1 MRAMSFSRVK
11 TMRYKSNMCKYDA
24 VELLTRDQAVITQL
38 FQDYER
44 LLPLQGAAA
53 RKAEIVAQLCLVLTV
68 HSQVEEDIF
77 YPAVLDA
84 CGPKAFTKQILL
96 DHVGAQELVARL
108 VKMKPGDTDYDATV
122 AVLHAY
128 VAPHMVNERE
138 CVYPKARS
146 GGVDMFGLG
155 QQIHQ
160 RQKELYENVAQRR
173 SRLASDEEPALPLAI
188 NVMTG

>member
-1 MRAMSFSRVK
+1 MQ
-11 TMRYKSNMCKYDA
+11 YKSTMGKHDA

-38 FQDYER
+38 FQDYQR

-68 HSQVEEDIF
+68 HAQVEEDIF

-96 DHVGAQELVARL
+96 DHVGARELVARL
-108 VKMKPGDTDYDATV
+108 VKMQPGDTDYDATV
-122 AVLHAY
+122 AVLNAY

-138 CVYPKARS
+138 WVYPKAVNA
-146 GGVDMFGLG
+146 GLDMLALG
-155 QQIHQ
+155 QQIHL
-160 RQKELYENVAQRR
+160 RQKELYENLAQHV
-173 SRLASDEEPALPLAI
+173 SRLPINDGSALPLAT
-188 NVMTG
+188 NVMVG